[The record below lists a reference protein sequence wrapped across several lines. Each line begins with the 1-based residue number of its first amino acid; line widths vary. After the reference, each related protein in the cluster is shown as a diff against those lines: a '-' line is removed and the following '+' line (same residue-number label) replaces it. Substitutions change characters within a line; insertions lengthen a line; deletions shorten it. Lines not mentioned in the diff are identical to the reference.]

1 MRKGPL
7 FFALLAFLSA
17 PAAALEVVPVY
28 GLTFLGGQYFFAGDK
43 SKLNANVTANA
54 APAVKLGGGR
64 LFLPLYN
71 ASYRGTKSVT
81 DSVGSGSLFAQS
93 MSHRLSFGYLRPIEG
108 TTWKV
113 KPSLSYRWDYLKET
127 RDETWGKG
135 LFDTQTV
142 GLGFEAE
149 NTYKEPF
156 LYRMGYDF
164 FYTRFPNFQSLES
177 KSGIDAQGNPLGRE
191 TAGVRTLDTL
201 NQQLSFTITRPVPY
215 EQPVVALTAGYRLLW
230 QKFHD
235 QPLVNLAGQF
245 VSENRQDF
253 TNSFNASVLHPRE
266 AFGGKAR
273 LGLGFNTA
281 FNYTGSNQNTY
292 DAGQTTFIADSYS
305 NWSLTSGPSVSAAW
319 GPKES
324 QSTASAGL
332 TWTRQSYFGRRVQN
346 ANGIYQND
354 TQNHDRYQFSLGY
367 GMPIAANFR
376 MLAQANFLWVDSNMA
391 YEKTYKYSYN
401 TSNYLLGF
409 SYDY

>member
-1 MRKGPL
+1 M
-7 FFALLAFLSA
+7 LAAIVSA
-17 PAAALEVVPVY
+17 PARALEVVPVY
-28 GLTFLGGQYFFAGDK
+28 GLTMLGGQYFFAGDK

-64 LFLPLYN
+64 LFLPLYTG
-71 ASYRGTKSVT
+71 SYRGTKSVT
-81 DSVGSGSLFAQS
+81 DSVGSGSLFAQG
-93 MSHRLSFGYLRPIEG
+93 MSHRLAFGYLRPIEG

-113 KPSLSYRWDYLKET
+113 KPSVSYKWDYLKET

-156 LYRMGYDF
+156 TYRFGYDF
-164 FYTRFPNFQSLES
+164 FYTRFPNFKSLES
-177 KSGIDAQGNPLGRE
+177 KSGTDATGNPLGRE

-201 NQQLSFTITRPVPY
+201 NQQLSFTVTRPIPY
-215 EQPVVALTAGYRLLW
+215 EKPVVALTAGYRLLW

-245 VSENRQDF
+245 RSENRQDF
-253 TNSFNASVLHPRE
+253 TNSLTASAVHPRE

-273 LGLGFNTA
+273 LGIGLNSG

-292 DAGQTTFIADSYS
+292 DAGQTRFIADAYS
-305 NWSLTSGPSVSAAW
+305 NWSLTLGPSLSVGW

-324 QSTASAGL
+324 PTTASTGL
-332 TWTRQSYFGRRVQN
+332 TWTRQSYFGRLVQD
-346 ANGIYQND
+346 ANGLYQSD
-354 TQNHDRYQFSLGY
+354 TQTHDRYQLSFGY
-367 GMPIAANFR
+367 GTPIATNFR
-376 MLAQANFLWVDSNMA
+376 LLAQANFLWVDSNMR
-391 YEKTYKYSYN
+391 YEKTYKYTYN

>member
-1 MRKGPL
+1 M
-7 FFALLAFLSA
+7 
-17 PAAALEVVPVY
+17 
-28 GLTFLGGQYFFAGDK
+28 LGGQYFFAGDK

-64 LFLPLYN
+64 LFLPLYTG
-71 ASYRGTKSVT
+71 SYRGTKSVT
-81 DSVGSGSLFAQS
+81 DSVGSGSLFAQG
-93 MSHRLSFGYLRPIEG
+93 MSHRLAFGYLRPIEG

-113 KPSLSYRWDYLKET
+113 KPSVSYKWDYLKET
-127 RDETWGKG
+127 RDETWGRG

-156 LYRMGYDF
+156 TYRFGYDF
-164 FYTRFPNFQSLES
+164 FYTRFPNFKSLES
-177 KSGIDAQGNPLGRE
+177 KSGVDATGNPLGRE

-201 NQQLSFTITRPVPY
+201 NSQLSFTVTRPIPY
-215 EQPVVALTAGYRLLW
+215 EKPVVALTAGYRLLW

-245 VSENRQDF
+245 VNENRQDF
-253 TNSFNASVLHPRE
+253 TNSLTASAVHPRE

-273 LGLGFNTA
+273 LGIGFNSG

-292 DAGQTTFIADSYS
+292 DAGQTRFIADAYS
-305 NWSLTSGPSVSAAW
+305 NWSLTLGPSLAVGW
-319 GPKES
+319 GPKETPT
-324 QSTASAGL
+324 TASAGL
-332 TWTRQSYFGRRVQN
+332 TWTRQSYFGRLVQD
-346 ANGIYQND
+346 ANGLYQND
-354 TQNHDRYQFSLGY
+354 TQNHDRYQLSFGF
-367 GMPIAANFR
+367 GTPIATNFR
-376 MLAQANFLWVDSNMA
+376 LLAQANFLWVDSNMR
-391 YEKTYKYSYN
+391 YEKTYKYTYN